1 MSTRPSRCTSRIT
14 VPQLEQVIAGIED
27 RIRTHHPEIKQI
39 FLEARRRLS
48 LAAERPEVQVQ
59 ISFDS
64 PDSKHEYDT
73 GFTQP
78 GTLFSLGAPNLTRVC
93 MSES

>member
-1 MSTRPSRCTSRIT
+1 MPE
-14 VPQLEQVIAGIED
+14 LEQVIAGIED
-27 RIRTHHPEIKQI
+27 RIRPHHPEIKQI
-39 FLEARRRLS
+39 SLEARRGLS
-48 LAAERPEVQVQ
+48 SVAERPEVQEQ

-78 GTLFSLGAPNLTRVC
+78 GTLFSLGAPNLTRFC
-93 MSES
+93 MSEL